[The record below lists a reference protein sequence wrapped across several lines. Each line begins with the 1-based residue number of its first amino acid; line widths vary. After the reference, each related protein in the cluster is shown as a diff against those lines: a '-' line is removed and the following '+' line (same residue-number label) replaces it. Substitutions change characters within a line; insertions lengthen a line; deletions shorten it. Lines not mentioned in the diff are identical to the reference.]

1 VEAAVSHA
9 AIAIPG
15 LDRIAGAERQAM
27 LLARGLRRRGW
38 RVSMVAL
45 SGTGG
50 AAATELTEA
59 GVSFLSLGMRK
70 GLADPRGWRRFH
82 RWIRCEKPDV
92 LHAHLPHAAWLAR
105 WLRLAALVPVVVD
118 TLHSSATG
126 DRWRRLGYAASRW
139 LPDHVTAVS
148 EASAS
153 AHVAAGMVDPDRL
166 SVVSNGID
174 VDRWKPDLQ
183 TRLKV
188 REELGL
194 RNEFLW
200 LAVGRLEPVKD
211 YPTLL
216 NAFARAPQSAEL
228 LVLGAGWLEA
238 DLKQLAGSLGLG
250 QRVRFEGFRTD
261 VARWMQAADGFVLTS
276 RHEGLPMVLLEAGAC
291 GLPVVAT
298 NVPGTCEVVIHGETG
313 WLTPAGDPEQLAAAM
328 GWLMRIPLR
337 KRLGIGERARK
348 SIVERFS
355 LEAALDHWEQLYTDL
370 LARKDPRGRT
380 ERIEWES
387 LRRRSAHSA

>member
-1 VEAAVSHA
+1 MEAAVSHA
-9 AIAIPG
+9 AIVIPG
-15 LDRIAGAERQAM
+15 LDRIAGAEQQAM

-50 AAATELTEA
+50 AAVRELVEA

-82 RWIRCEKPDV
+82 RWLRCEKPDV
-92 LHAHLPHAAWLAR
+92 VHAHLPHAAWLAR
-105 WLRLAALVPVVVD
+105 WSRLAASAPVVVD

-126 DRWRRLGYAASRW
+126 KRWRRLGYAASRW

-148 EASAS
+148 EATAS

-166 SVVSNGID
+166 SVVGNGID
-174 VDRWKPDLQ
+174 VDQWKPDLR
-183 TRLKV
+183 TRHKV

-194 RNEFLW
+194 VDEFLW

-216 NAFARAPQSAEL
+216 NAFARSRQTAQL
-228 LVLGAGWLEA
+228 LILGAGPLERE
-238 DLKQLAGSLGLG
+238 LKQMAAGLGLG
-250 QRVRFEGFRTD
+250 RRVRLAGFCPD
-261 VARWMQAADGFVLTS
+261 VARWMKAADGFVLTS
-276 RHEGLPMVLLEAGAC
+276 RYEGLPMVLLEAGAS

-298 NVPGTCEVVIHGETG
+298 NVPGTREVVVHGETG
-313 WLTPAGDPEQLAAAM
+313 WLTSAGDPEQLAAAM

-355 LEAALDHWEQLYTDL
+355 LEAVLDQWEQLYADL
-370 LARKDPRGRT
+370 LLRKDPNRRIGRS
-380 ERIEWES
+380 EWES
-387 LRRRSAHSA
+387 VRRRRAHSA